1 MSTPIIVTLAN
12 ISKKYYYI
20 YSLKTFR
27 EYASAFYLCD
37 MSFANI
43 GNMISGLLSRIII
56 SGFHHDLTA
65 ISLLICK
72 IKSYTMQFFMLTSL
86 TRICLLP
93 IDQYLPTCARIQ
105 WRQWSNI
112 KTAHHLTIL
121 FIIGWLLHGILYLIY
136 FDLAPSPGMDETSC
150 ASNSVAFRQY
160 HTYDC
165 IINLTCILPIF
176 VSVFFRNLAS

>member
-1 MSTPIIVTLAN
+1 
-12 ISKKYYYI
+12 
-20 YSLKTFR
+20 
-27 EYASAFYLCD
+27 
-37 MSFANI
+37 
-43 GNMISGLLSRIII
+43 
-56 SGFHHDLTA
+56 
-65 ISLLICK
+65 
-72 IKSYTMQFFMLTSL
+72 
-86 TRICLLP
+86 

-150 ASNSVAFRQY
+150 ASNSVAFRQC

-176 VSVFFRNLAS
+176 VSGFFRNLAS